1 MVVQSHRDLHVWKRS
16 IQLVKEIYRV
26 SKRFP
31 DSERYGL
38 TSQLTRAAISVPANI
53 AEGNARGTRRDYAQ
67 FISIARGSLAEV
79 ETYLIIA
86 VELGY
91 VRNESVE
98 SLNKEM
104 DEIGRMLTALRIRL
118 SKRPSSPPNYSLI
131 PLP

>member
-1 MVVQSHRDLHVWKRS
+1 MAVRSHRDLTVWKRS

-26 SKRFP
+26 SRAFP
-31 DSERYGL
+31 ETERYGL

-67 FISIARGSLAEV
+67 FVSIARGSLAEV

-91 VRNESVE
+91 VSSDEVKELNNE
-98 SLNKEM
+98 L
-104 DEIGRMLTALRIRL
+104 DEIGRMLTALRARL
-118 SKRPSSPPNYSLI
+118 GKQPASPPT
-131 PLP
+131 

>member
-1 MVVQSHRDLHVWKRS
+1 MVRSHRDLYVWQRS
-16 IQLVKEIYRV
+16 IQLVKEIYRI
-26 SKRFP
+26 SNAFP

-38 TSQLTRAAISVPANI
+38 ASQISRAAISVPANI

-91 VRNESVE
+91 VSNNEIKPVNRE
-98 SLNKEM
+98 I
-104 DEIGRMLTALRIRL
+104 DEIGRMLTALRT
-118 SKRPSSPPNYSLI
+118 
-131 PLP
+131 